1 MRGKEYQDP
10 HFIELYLPEKFLC
23 QNSLIEET
31 LCFLDPNYSI
41 MDLE

>member
-23 QNSLIEET
+23 QNSLIEDT

-41 MDLE
+41 MQLG